1 MNEIMAIAGSTWR
14 RILRMKVVYFLIVCV
29 WILIGSAMNYDILSL
44 GEEKE
49 LMIDVS
55 LLLNTIAIAL
65 IVISVTFEIPREL
78 HEGAAATMLT
88 KPLGRTQY
96 LVGKFL
102 GSVITAIIIGL
113 IIAAGF
119 FVLFYMVFGEPLIIS
134 LLQAHL
140 LIIASSIPMTAIA
153 VLFSMIL
160 PEMITPIIT
169 AIALWFSFSTS
180 HLAKY
185 GFMKIIYGGVLP
197 DLDLFNFKSA
207 AMITAGWSYVAM
219 AAVWGA
225 IFSVFAL
232 TLSSLIFRFKD
243 IK

>member
-140 LIIASSIPMTAIA
+140 LIIASSIPMTAMA